1 VVILEL
7 PEGVPKRPVMI
18 AVGLALLGAIV
29 IIFAGGNGVILLVGM
44 FLVLAAGGIGLK
56 LGLDWWKATE

>member
-1 VVILEL
+1 M
-7 PEGVPKRPVMI
+7 PKRPVMV

-29 IIFAGGNGVILLVGM
+29 IIFAGGNGLILLVGM
-44 FLVLAAGGIGLK
+44 FLVLSAGGIGLK